1 MPNITIHPALFEFL
15 NTIQEHNSRKY
26 FASIRPLYDDIM
38 HDRQGFIKALA
49 KEFTNSDPSFAE
61 LDVKKCLFRI
71 YRDARR
77 LKTGDPI
84 YKNNFGALIH
94 PEGKKTTKA
103 APYIHLQPGNSMFAG
118 GIYRADNTE
127 LNKIR
132 TYLTEHGSQY
142 YKIIESKEFKQRFG
156 RVSGNSLTN
165 LPRGRDSETPYPE
178 LVKKKQFLIYRSYT
192 DAEVLSD
199 SFFSDIVQDYL
210 IAKSFF
216 DMLNSPLQES

>member
-77 LKTGDPI
+77 LKT
-84 YKNNFGALIH
+84 
-94 PEGKKTTKA
+94 
-103 APYIHLQPGNSMFAG
+103 
-118 GIYRADNTE
+118 
-127 LNKIR
+127 
-132 TYLTEHGSQY
+132 
-142 YKIIESKEFKQRFG
+142 
-156 RVSGNSLTN
+156 
-165 LPRGRDSETPYPE
+165 
-178 LVKKKQFLIYRSYT
+178 
-192 DAEVLSD
+192 
-199 SFFSDIVQDYL
+199 
-210 IAKSFF
+210 
-216 DMLNSPLQES
+216 